1 MNHFSRETEMPTNC
15 SVILIADDD
24 EDDLLLM
31 RDAFAVSGIPL
42 DLRTVS
48 DGEELLEY
56 LFRRS
61 KYEDP
66 FLSPEPTLI
75 LLDLNMPRKNGRE
88 ALAEI
93 KAHRI
98 LRQIPVV
105 VLTTS
110 KETLDIQQ
118 CYELGASSYVTKP
131 NGFDSLVDVLK
142 TIGKYWLETVEL
154 PSRRPPDAGGDRH
167 L

>member
-1 MNHFSRETEMPTNC
+1 MPTDG
-15 SVILIADDD
+15 SKVILIADDD
-24 EDDLLLM
+24 EDDLLLV
-31 RDAFAVSGIPL
+31 RDAFALSGIPL
-42 DLRTVS
+42 ELRSVS

-61 KYEDP
+61 KYEDALL
-66 FLSPEPTLI
+66 FPEPTLI
-75 LLDLNMPRKNGRE
+75 LLDLNMPRKSGRE
-88 ALAEI
+88 TLAEI
-93 KAHRI
+93 KAHRT

-110 KETLDIQQ
+110 REALDIQQ

-131 NGFDSLVDVLK
+131 NGFNSLVDVLT

-154 PSRRPPDAGGDRH
+154 PSRCPPMAEEPGTSG
-167 L
+167 